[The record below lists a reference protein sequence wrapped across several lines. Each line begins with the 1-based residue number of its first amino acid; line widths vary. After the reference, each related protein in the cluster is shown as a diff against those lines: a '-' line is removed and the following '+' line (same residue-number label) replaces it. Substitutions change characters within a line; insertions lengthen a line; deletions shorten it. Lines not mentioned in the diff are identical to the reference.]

1 MVKITTVENNNLIIV
16 TNSGIVMKMPLSQV
30 SVLNRNT
37 QGTRLINLKDN
48 QVVSTVTIV
57 EDTDEE
63 IETTE
68 E

>member
-1 MVKITTVENNNLIIV
+1 MLRLLIVLIRIIIV

>member
-1 MVKITTVENNNLIIV
+1 MTVDKNNLIIV